1 VRFSIFHNLGAPG
14 NVDRYADYMDDAREF
29 ARASEA
35 AGFWSIWY
43 TEHHFGHEGIEITPN
58 PVLMSADIAARTST
72 IRLGQAASIIT
83 FWHPLRLAEDLAMLD
98 QLSGGRLEIGIGRGL
113 YGREALNLNPIADPR
128 NEQQNRALFEE
139 TLDVMVKAWSEE
151 FFSHHGRFY
160 EFPQPGVRWNHPLSP
175 PDERFTD
182 ERGMLTK
189 MSVSPRPLQR
199 PHPPLWMVI
208 DTPRSIS
215 WAAEHAIQGLFW
227 MPPVSSLRQR
237 FELYRAT
244 REEATGQPVR
254 PGEGIALVR
263 DCYVAPTMEQ
273 ARREFEEAVMT
284 SYRWILHWR
293 GTRNLLETSEDPDT
307 ALDLSYD
314 VIHPRNQ
321 LVGTPEYV
329 AEKIEELRSEIGLEH
344 LVLWTTHPGLEHG
357 RAMRSL
363 DLFAS
368 DVMPRF
374 AVREEVPR

>member
-1 VRFSIFHNLGAPG
+1 MRFSVFHNLGAPG
-14 NVDRYADYMDDAREF
+14 DLDRYADYMDDAREF
-29 ARASEA
+29 ARAAEA

-58 PVLMSADIAARTST
+58 PILMSADIAARTST
-72 IRLGQAASIIT
+72 IRIGQAASIIT

-98 QLSGGRLEIGIGRGL
+98 QLSRGRLEIGIGRGL

-139 TLDVMVKAWSEE
+139 TLDVMVQAWSEE
-151 FFSHHGRFY
+151 FFSHQGRFY

-175 PDERFTD
+175 PDPRFTD

-189 MSVSPRPLQR
+189 MSVSPRPFQR

-215 WAAEHAIQGLFW
+215 WAAEQGIQGLFW
-227 MPPVSSLRQR
+227 MPPLSSLRQR
-237 FELYRAT
+237 FELYRST

-263 DCYVAPTMEQ
+263 DCYVAPTMAQ

-293 GTRNLLETSEDPDT
+293 GTRNLLETGEDPE
-307 ALDLSYD
+307 APLDLSYD

-321 LVGTPEYV
+321 LVGTPDYV
-329 AEKIEELRSEIGLEH
+329 AEKIEELRSELGLEH
-344 LVLWTTHPGLEHG
+344 LVLWTTHPGLPHD

-374 AVREEVPR
+374 PLREEVSR